1 MSICRAR
8 LRNTSNALTF
18 QMPANRYVF
27 KSNRDCSESTAGW
40 TQMTRQWIPDGWSG
54 DRKCTGPKSVVN
66 SWNWQLMTSGRSQM
80 LATRHF
86 GDWHTVVSEV
96 PWSSVLKTT
105 MDCHSKLVLHSLG
118 NNQPVQV
125 VMHRRRQTALI
136 FPGPC
141 DQTWCC
147 ILKILQLVHNLCY
160 TVLLIRTLI
169 LLPSGNNIVT
179 SLFNWPKQV
188 HYIPTEKINASICE
202 FWKSTSENFDQL
214 RHISK
219 WTDSENVQCLDWLLL
234 RQCLDWQLLACRGIL
249 LLHLSVTL
257 TVC

>member
-125 VMHRRRQTALI
+125 VVHQRRQTALI

-141 DQTWCC
+141 DQTCC
-147 ILKILQLVHNLCY
+147 SILNMLQLVHD
-160 TVLLIRTLI
+160 LLRCR
-169 LLPSGNNIVT
+169 GQNWVAIVNT
-179 SLFNWPKQV
+179 RCNKGV
-188 HYIPTEKINASICE
+188 
-202 FWKSTSENFDQL
+202 D
-214 RHISK
+214 
-219 WTDSENVQCLDWLLL
+219 QCLHRL
-234 RQCLDWQLLACRGIL
+234 RVQRATNTSQLAKPARRSMFYRQSKHAMEL
-249 LLHLSVTL
+249 
-257 TVC
+257 